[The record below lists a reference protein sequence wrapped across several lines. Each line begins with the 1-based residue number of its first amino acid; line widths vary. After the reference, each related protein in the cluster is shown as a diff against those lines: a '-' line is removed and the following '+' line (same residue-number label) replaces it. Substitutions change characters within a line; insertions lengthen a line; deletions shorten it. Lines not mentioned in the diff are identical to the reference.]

1 MEAATQLVRL
11 KNIMTYEEWDAV
23 IQSYCVD
30 TIDADPISVYNNG
43 IVEIEINHEYQ
54 VPNDRLKLTKISQ
67 DICYYI
73 TVRQTDLDNLL
84 YR

>member
-11 KNIMTYEEWDAV
+11 KNIMKYEEWLRL

-30 TIDADPISVYNNG
+30 IIDADPIAVYNEA
-43 IVEIEINHEYQ
+43 IVEIEINHEYE
-54 VPNDRLKLTKISQ
+54 VPNDRIALNKISQ
-67 DICYYI
+67 DICYCI